1 MAFTAK
7 DFGQDILNLDGIS
20 KKAVEEHLK
29 LYNGYVNK
37 SNEILEKLKT
47 VDLTTANQI
56 FSDVRGLKVD
66 LSFAIAGMQNHEIYF
81 AHLKAGNQQPFGDVK
96 TQIEKDF
103 GGWDGYVKDLKAT
116 GIAARGWVWTVWYPE
131 ANRLLNWAGDT
142 QNTYLAWN
150 LRPILALDVYE
161 HAYFMDFGVN
171 RGGYID
177 TFLKN
182 VNWDVVGGNWE
193 KAKK

>member
-7 DFGQDILNLDGIS
+7 DFGPNILNLDGIS

-37 SNEILEKLKT
+37 SNEIMEKLKT
-47 VDLTTANQI
+47 VDLSTANQI
-56 FSDVRGLKVD
+56 FSDVRALKVD

-81 AHLKAGNQQPFGDVK
+81 AHLKAGGQMPGGDVK
-96 TQIEKDF
+96 SQIEKDF
-103 GGWDGYVKDLKAT
+103 GGFDGWVKDLKAT
-116 GIAARGWVWTVWYPE
+116 GIASRGWAWTVWFPE
-131 ANRLLNWAGDT
+131 AGRLLNWAGDT
-142 QNTYLAWN
+142 QNTYLGWN
-150 LRPILALDVYE
+150 LRPILAMDVYE

-182 VNWDVVGGNWE
+182 LDWDVIGANWE
-193 KAKK
+193 TARK

>member
-7 DFGQDILNLDGIS
+7 DFGPNILNLDGIS

-37 SNEILEKLKT
+37 SNEVMEKLKT
-47 VDLTTANQI
+47 IDPATANQI
-56 FSDVRGLKVD
+56 FSDFRSLKVD
-66 LSFAIAGMQNHEIYF
+66 MSFAIAGMQNHEIYF
-81 AHLKAGNQQPFGDVK
+81 AHLKAGGQMPMGEVK
-96 TQIEKDF
+96 AQIEKDF
-103 GGWDGYVKDLKAT
+103 GGFDGWVKDLKAT
-116 GIAARGWVWTVWYPE
+116 GIASRGWAWTVWFPE
-131 ANRLLNWAGDT
+131 AGRLLNWAGDA
-142 QNTYLAWN
+142 QNSYLAWN
-150 LRPILALDVYE
+150 LRPILAMDVYE

-182 VNWDVVGGNWE
+182 IDWDVIGANWE
-193 KAKK
+193 KARK

>member
-7 DFGQDILNLDGIS
+7 DFGPNILNLDGIS

-37 SNEILEKLKT
+37 SNEVMEKLKT
-47 VDLTTANQI
+47 VDLSTANQI
-56 FSDVRGLKVD
+56 FSDVRALKVD
-66 LSFAIAGMQNHEIYF
+66 LSFAIGGMQNHEIYF
-81 AHLKAGNQQPFGDVK
+81 AHLKSGGQMPAGDVK
-96 TQIEKDF
+96 AQIEKDF

-116 GIAARGWVWTVWYPE
+116 GICSRGWAWTVWFPE
-131 ANRLLNWAGDT
+131 AGRLLNWAGDA
-142 QNTYLAWN
+142 QNSYLSWN
-150 LRPILALDVYE
+150 LRPILAMDVYE

-182 VNWDVVGGNWE
+182 LDWDVIGANWE
-193 KAKK
+193 KARK